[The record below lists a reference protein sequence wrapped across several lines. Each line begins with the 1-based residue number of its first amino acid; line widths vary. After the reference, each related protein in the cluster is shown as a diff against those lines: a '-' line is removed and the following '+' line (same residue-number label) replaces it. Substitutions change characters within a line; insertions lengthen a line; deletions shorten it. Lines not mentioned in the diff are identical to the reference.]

1 MRSKPICLRARAAR
15 GFTLIELAITVVIA
29 AILAAIA
36 YPAYLNQVRKGRRSD
51 AIQAAAAVTQAQ
63 ERWRSN
69 NATYG
74 RMNSTNNDLQI
85 SLTSTGGYYALVVT
99 GNTSTG
105 YTLTLT
111 PQGTQATDTTCNPMT
126 VTVTNGVAVNTPSAC
141 WGQ

>member
-1 MRSKPICLRARAAR
+1 M
-15 GFTLIELAITVVIA
+15 
-29 AILAAIA
+29 AAIA